1 MALAYCSCGQHR
13 EKKIGSLSTVTPEL
27 IQVIIDSTLALDAGL
42 NTGYFLLDPGILSS
56 IDKEALN
63 KYKHQNNS
71 VELANLDSLFQND
84 STWVN
89 YKFFQN
95 PVIRFDKIVPQNNG
109 TILIQTS
116 KHKASDGSIG
126 TEMIFQKEG
135 NSYKCLKSEIT
146 WIS

>member
-1 MALAYCSCGQHR
+1 MALAYCSCGQQR
-13 EKKIGSLSTVTPEL
+13 EKKIESLSTVTPEL

-56 IDKEALN
+56 VDKEALN
-63 KYKHQNNS
+63 KYKRQNNS
-71 VELANLDSLFQND
+71 VKLANLDSLFQND

-126 TEMIFQKEG
+126 TEMIFQKKG
-135 NSYKCLKSEIT
+135 SSYKCLKSEIT